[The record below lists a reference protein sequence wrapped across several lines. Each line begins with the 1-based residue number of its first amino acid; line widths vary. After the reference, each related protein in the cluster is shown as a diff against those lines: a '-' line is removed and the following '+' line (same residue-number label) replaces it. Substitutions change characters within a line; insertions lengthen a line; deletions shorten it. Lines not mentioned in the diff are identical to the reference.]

1 MTTNDS
7 DWLFG
12 FFFRITE
19 ESTTRHLKENLS
31 NLDED
36 LELRKDLAKQAR

>member
-12 FFFRITE
+12 FFFFRITE
-19 ESTTRHLKENLS
+19 ESTTRHLLNLE
-31 NLDED
+31 ED
-36 LELRKDLAKQAR
+36 LELREDLAKQAR

>member
-1 MTTNDS
+1 MTVIGYLD
-7 DWLFG
+7 

-19 ESTTRHLKENLS
+19 ESTTRHPEENLS

-36 LELRKDLAKQAR
+36 LELREDLAKQAR